1 MKSVP
6 LTAFPRAVVRR
17 AAVKRLRAA
26 GRVPA
31 VIYGR
36 GRQPQNLEL
45 KTKALADLLHHSVG
59 ENVLLDLK
67 VEGDAQ
73 PSRLALLQ
81 QVQHHPLTGRILHA
95 DLHEVAEDERVVITV
110 PVETT
115 GEAVGVK
122 TGGGVLEH
130 VLFRLKLRGLPK
142 DLPEELVLD
151 VSQLNVGQAIHIGDI
166 TPPPGAEILG
176 DKTISVIA
184 VAAPVTEAQEVAA
197 EAGAAEAALGEPEV
211 IKEKK
216 EEGAAEAGKAPEKG
230 AEKAPAR
237 AAERAPAKGAEKA
250 PAKAGEKAAEKAPAK
265 APEKPPDKKAGRK
278 K

>member
-17 AAVKRLRAA
+17 SAVKRLRAA

-45 KTKALADLLHHSVG
+45 KSKALTDLLHHSVA
-59 ENVLLDLK
+59 ENILLDLK

-81 QVQHHPLTGRILHA
+81 QVQHHPLTGKILHA
-95 DLHEVAEDERVVITV
+95 DLHEIAEDERVVVSV

-122 TGGGVLEH
+122 TSGGVLEH
-130 VLFRLKLRGLPK
+130 VLFRLKVRGLPK

-151 VSQLNVGQAIHIGDI
+151 VSHLDVGQAIHIGDV
-166 TPPPGAEILG
+166 TPPPGVEILG
-176 DKTISVIA
+176 DKSISVVA
-184 VAAPVTEAQEVAA
+184 VAVPVTEAEEVAA
-197 EAGAAEAALGEPEV
+197 EAAAEAALGEPEV

-216 EEGAAEAGKAPEKG
+216 EEGAAEAEKAPEKG
-230 AEKAPAR
+230 GEK

-265 APEKPPDKKAGRK
+265 APEKTPERKAERRK
-278 K
+278 